1 VGPAAAAAGPTGS
14 SRGARRWGRRS
25 DGPSAAR
32 LGASSGLGLGIGVI
46 WFSIIVLLPLAAV
59 VGKAFG
65 EGFGGF
71 IDAITGR
78 EARDAMLLSLGVSIV
93 VALVNAVMGTIIA
106 WVLVRDDFPG
116 RRLVEV
122 VIDVPFALPTIVAGL
137 VMLTLYGADSPV
149 GIHLVGTRT
158 GIMVALL
165 FVTLPFTVRTVQPV
179 LQELDRDVEDAAAS
193 LGAGP
198 IMTFRR
204 VVLPAILPAL
214 LTGTGLAFA
223 RALGEYGSVVLIS
236 SNLPFK
242 TEIASSFIYAKIQ
255 DADNPEHALQLGAAV
270 ATMLLLASAVVM
282 VILEL
287 VQRRVARRG

>member
-1 VGPAAAAAGPTGS
+1 MLSAVEAESPPVTA
-14 SRGARRWGRRS
+14 RARRRRRKS
-25 DGPSAAR
+25 SLPGLNP
-32 LGASSGLGLGIGVI
+32 ASGIGLGVTLLWLSVV
-46 WFSIIVLLPLAAV
+46 VLLPLAAV
-59 VGKAFG
+59 VGKGFG
-65 EGFGGF
+65 EGLGGF
-71 IDAITGR
+71 VDAVTAR
-78 EARDAMLLSLGVSIV
+78 EPRDALILTLAISLA

-137 VMLTLYGADSPV
+137 VMLTLYGGGSPV

-158 GIMVALL
+158 GIVIALL

-179 LQELDRDVEDAAAS
+179 LIDLDRDVEDAAAS

-198 IMTFRR
+198 FTTFRR
-204 VVLPAILPAL
+204 IVLPAILPAVL
-214 LTGTGLAFA
+214 SGTALAFA

-242 TEIASSFIYAKIQ
+242 TEIAASFIYAKIQ
-255 DADNPEHALQLGAAV
+255 DADNPEHSLQQAAAV
-270 ATMLLLASAVVM
+270 ATLLLLASALVLVA
-282 VILEL
+282 LEL